1 MAGFDP
7 RLLPALLQL
16 GQQIGGGFTSGLEH
30 SRRKDREQAQLN
42 FKNQQLAEQTR
53 HNQDVENT
61 ARENSMINE
70 NGLYLRQ
77 DSERRKAG
85 DSAQR
90 LSNDT
95 TRMGNEEAW
104 RRAQLV
110 KDKIRAFTGQGM
122 VPDQATLQDPSALDQ
137 WTAEQAP
144 KLLDQR
150 LRLAATPGVAS
161 ANARFNNQK
170 KLLEGQAL
178 SLPEPPLRLQG
189 IYGPNDPPIDL
200 GRPDNTQVL
209 PRPSPPPRAPGS
221 IPLSPKDTLA
231 RQKAEGLLP
240 GSTSKPKDG
249 RPIQGLPRNY
259 QAAVG
264 KAMAEMEA
272 EGGRDRARSLKK
284 AMIQRGVDPSVVELF
299 LPESAFVEED

>member
-77 DSERRKAG
+77 GSERRKAG

-90 LSNDT
+90 LNNDT

-137 WTAEQAP
+137 WTAAQAP

-150 LRLAATPGVAS
+150 LRLAAAPGVSS
-161 ANARFNNQK
+161 ANARFENMK
-170 KLLEGQAL
+170 KQREGEAAWFDSEPGSDVSIAPPDAPTQSTSSLVDRFAPAPTLSITGTAGKLKPGAIPPSAEVQRKLREGPKAPNLVPLVNGVLKNFSFNTPGEGQIEDASKVL
-178 SLPEPPLRLQG
+178 QSLYP
-189 IYGPNDPPIDL
+189 DL
-200 GRPDNTQVL
+200 NL
-209 PRPSPPPRAPGS
+209 NWKSLIPR
-221 IPLSPKDTLA
+221 D
-231 RQKAEGLLP
+231 
-240 GSTSKPKDG
+240 
-249 RPIQGLPRNY
+249 
-259 QAAVG
+259 
-264 KAMAEMEA
+264 
-272 EGGRDRARSLKK
+272 KK
-284 AMIQRGVDPSVVELF
+284 TRY
-299 LPESAFVEED
+299 

>member
-1 MAGFDP
+1 
-7 RLLPALLQL
+7 
-16 GQQIGGGFTSGLEH
+16 
-30 SRRKDREQAQLN
+30 
-42 FKNQQLAEQTR
+42 
-53 HNQDVENT
+53 
-61 ARENSMINE
+61 
-70 NGLYLRQ
+70 
-77 DSERRKAG
+77 
-85 DSAQR
+85 
-90 LSNDT
+90 
-95 TRMGNEEAW
+95 
-104 RRAQLV
+104 
-110 KDKIRAFTGQGM
+110 M